1 MRFCALQR
9 YKLFDKRTNYFL
21 IKQKNY
27 TLYPLPYSFFVP
39 LYSLRTAKDNMGI
52 LIILFLTFA
61 LSLLLGAFTIPRVVG
76 LSHELHLY
84 DLPDSRKVHV
94 LPIPR
99 MGGVVFLPTAIVI
112 IAVVLVVMLRINIAK
127 EFLWNN
133 VTIQHFLAY
142 IAGAMMLY
150 GVGLFDDLHGVSY
163 RVKFCIQ
170 ALSAMLLCVAG
181 LWIAD
186 FSYIFFINEVPWWIG
201 MPVTMLFVVY
211 LTNAINLIDGIDGLA
226 SGLCIISLSVIA
238 GLNYFAGDVTWAI
251 IPLAFVGV
259 LIPFFCYNVFGNE
272 NKTFMGDAGSLTLGF
287 TLSFLI
293 LHFWQREPVW
303 DRHIHNI
310 GIIALSTLII
320 PMFDVVRVFA
330 SRVRDGRNPFL
341 PDKNHIHHK
350 LLRAGLSPKMAL
362 AVLLLISASI
372 IILNYFVASYL
383 SQTLMIIGDIVFF
396 CLMHVIINNFIGV
409 KEKDKTEYN
418 RAY

>member
-1 MRFCALQR
+1 M
-9 YKLFDKRTNYFL
+9 T
-21 IKQKNY
+21 
-27 TLYPLPYSFFVP
+27 T
-39 LYSLRTAKDNMGI
+39 
-52 LIILFLTFA
+52 LIILSLTLFF
-61 LSLLLGAFTIPRVVG
+61 SLCLGFFTIPCVVR

-84 DLPDSRKVHV
+84 DLPDSRKIHA

-99 MGGVVFLPTAIVI
+99 LGGVVFLPVASVVIAII
-112 IAVVLVVMLRINIAK
+112 LVLMLRLGATSD
-127 EFLWNN
+127 FLWSN

-142 IAGAMMLY
+142 LAGAMMLY
-150 GVGLFDDLHGVSY
+150 SVGIFDDLHGVSY

-170 ALSAMLLCVAG
+170 ILSAMLLCIAG

-186 FSYIFFINEVPWWIG
+186 FSYVFFIEEVPWWIG
-201 MPVTMLFVVY
+201 MPVTILFVVY

-226 SGLCIISLSVIA
+226 SGLSIISLSVIA
-238 GLNYFAGDVTWAI
+238 GLNYFAGDITWTM

-259 LIPFFCYNVFGNE
+259 LLPFFYFNVFGNK

-287 TLSFLI
+287 TLAFLI

-303 DRHIHNI
+303 DSHIHNI
-310 GIIALSTLII
+310 GIIALSTLVI

-350 LLRAGLSPKMAL
+350 LLRTGLSPKMAL
-362 AVLLLISASI
+362 TTLLIISLAFVFI
-372 IILNYFVASYL
+372 NYLVAEFS
-383 SQTLMIIGDIVFF
+383 SQTIMILGDVVLYL
-396 CLMHVIINNFIGV
+396 LMHVIINIFISK
-409 KEKDKTEYN
+409 KETGKPEYN